1 MDWGLGTPHEMFF
14 FLRGEDCVLKTEK
27 LCQPFGSMWWMS
39 SKHPSLTMAYKY
51 NIWFLIVICP
61 RNMLA
66 PACFVLLLCE
76 YQIFVKKKKR
86 SKALKQSIFL
96 IASSFEQ
103 IELDIIITHSSPLNN
118 VLFASYALL
127 VVYTLLYFM
136 VVTHHLSGKAKLPLC
151 ACYYLL
157 TQVTLSSCRYIFFFT
172 LHHLLTVTVPP

>member
-1 MDWGLGTPHEMFF
+1 MSWNFSAIRAVSIILFGSGTVDWGLGTPHEMFF

-76 YQIFVKKKKR
+76 YQIFVKKKR

-136 VVTHHLSGKAKLPLC
+136 VVTIFLEKQSFLC
-151 ACYYLL
+151 VP
-157 TQVTLSSCRYIFFFT
+157 VTTC
-172 LHHLLTVTVPP
+172 

>member
-1 MDWGLGTPHEMFF
+1 MRCSSSLGEKTVSSRLKSFVNLLGACDGCPLNTQLNHGLQIQYLISYCHLSQKHACTGM
-14 FLRGEDCVLKTEK
+14 LRVASVWIPNF
-27 LCQPFGSMWWMS
+27 CQ
-39 SKHPSLTMAYKY
+39 
-51 NIWFLIVICP
+51 
-61 RNMLA
+61 
-66 PACFVLLLCE
+66 
-76 YQIFVKKKKR
+76 KKKR